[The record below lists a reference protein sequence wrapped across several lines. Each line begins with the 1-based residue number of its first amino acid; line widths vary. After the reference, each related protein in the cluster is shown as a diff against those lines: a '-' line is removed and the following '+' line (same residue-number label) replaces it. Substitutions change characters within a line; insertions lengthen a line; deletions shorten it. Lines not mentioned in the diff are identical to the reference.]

1 MLIFCQKKLLIILF
15 DKILHNAVRYYI
27 QMLYLIKRKQ
37 RRNYLTRFIFTRVL
51 INVKLRNYFQ
61 KCALINANQ
70 GPSEFFNGSKLL
82 HISPYANLT
91 AVFYSKKDFK
101 VVIKNKRKLKVLI

>member
-1 MLIFCQKKLLIILF
+1 MS
-15 DKILHNAVRYYI
+15 
-27 QMLYLIKRKQ
+27 YLIKRKQ

-51 INVKLRNYFQ
+51 INVKLRNYSQ

-70 GPSEFFNGSKLL
+70 GPSEFFNGIKLL

-91 AVFYSKKDFK
+91 TVFYSKKDFK
-101 VVIKNKRKLKVLI
+101 VVIKNKRKLKVLISPELNEL